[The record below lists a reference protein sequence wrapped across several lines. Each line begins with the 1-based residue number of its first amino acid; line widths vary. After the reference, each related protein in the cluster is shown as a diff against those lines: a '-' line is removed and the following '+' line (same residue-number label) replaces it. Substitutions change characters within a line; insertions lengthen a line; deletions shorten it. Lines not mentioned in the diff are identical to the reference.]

1 MARKDRPNG
10 WDGTGDDDDDNS
22 AFEFTPKDKYI
33 LELNH
38 QGLSYRQI
46 SERLKLDYGIE
57 LAKSSISRRLRELMQ
72 DPANG
77 VKIQKCSIP

>member
-1 MARKDRPNG
+1 MANKGRPIG
-10 WDGTGDDDDDNS
+10 RDGTGDDDN

-38 QGLSYRQI
+38 EGLSYRQI
-46 SERLKLDYGIE
+46 SDRLKADHGIQ

-77 VKIQKCSIP
+77 PLGTC